1 MRGIV
6 STLLL
11 VLSGVL
17 SPVKSQGTGRVCDRI
32 PANFLRPNGVCT
44 CTATTGGTGL
54 VMECTDSISG
64 IGTIGV
70 TIQLEPCGNPAF
82 AEISYQFNGNSES
95 ARIEAGGAPLSIPI
109 PGASLSIPF
118 VGSAGAY
125 LVVSVAGNAADL
137 SVDAHISVCMD
148 GRCDGNMSGFA
159 GSAAGRAGLPKR
171 VLDFDDL
178 EFGDCPASLGS
189 PIGIATAV
197 VVVMLVVACFIKK
210 MMKNRATNN
219 RPTTQPP
226 GVVMTSVATTSI
238 VQPNQAVPVATP
250 VPTTAVPTAMP
261 ADVAAKK
268 AAAEA
273 KAAEKEAKKAAEKE
287 AKKAAK
293 AAKAVE
299 AHAAQL
305 AAAEAKAAQ
314 AAQAAAQGTATRAAA
329 EANEIKILFDG
340 VSALGLGLIQLG
352 TSVGISS
359 VAPTSAAAAV
369 PLFSMLTAINGKSCA
384 GKSKDE
390 VLAAIGMAKAAG
402 PFTLAFAP
410 PEEDMV

>member
-125 LVVSVAGNAADL
+125 LVVSVVAGNATHL

-148 GRCDGNMSGFA
+148 GRCDGRMSGFA
-159 GSAAGRAGLPKR
+159 GSAAGRAGLPKS
-171 VLDFDDL
+171 VLDFDV

-314 AAQAAAQGTATRAAA
+314 AAQAAAQETATRAAA

-369 PLFSMLTAINGKSCA
+369 PLFSIITAINGQSCA
-384 GKSKDE
+384 GNSKGE
-390 VLAAIGMAKAAG
+390 VVAAIGKAKAAG
-402 PFTLAFAP
+402 AFTVAFSP
-410 PEEDMV
+410 PETDMI